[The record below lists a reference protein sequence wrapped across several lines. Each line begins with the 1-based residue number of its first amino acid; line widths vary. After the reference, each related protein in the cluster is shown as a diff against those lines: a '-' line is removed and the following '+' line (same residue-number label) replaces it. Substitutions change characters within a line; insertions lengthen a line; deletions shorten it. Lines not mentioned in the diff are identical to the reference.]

1 MLKGIRIGTYL
12 NTYIILIGYV
22 DREHYCLGCFIF
34 FHSTWGNARSYSQVS
49 GAPRALTVYRLAKS
63 FFQVKI

>member
-22 DREHYCLGCFIF
+22 DREHYCLGCFNF
-34 FHSTWGNARSYSQVS
+34 FI
-49 GAPRALTVYRLAKS
+49 APGEMQGVTPRYQELPGL
-63 FFQVKI
+63 